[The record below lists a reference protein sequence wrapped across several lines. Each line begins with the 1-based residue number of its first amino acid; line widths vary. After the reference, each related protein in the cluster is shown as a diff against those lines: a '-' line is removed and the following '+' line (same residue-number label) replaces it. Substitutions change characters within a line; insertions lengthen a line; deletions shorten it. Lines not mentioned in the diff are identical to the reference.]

1 MSGRRLGKKTGP
13 GATKKV
19 APASESSRSNLGEL
33 PDYAAKNI
41 DLEEDMFQK
50 PNEYRK
56 PVSPAVS

>member
-50 PNEYRK
+50 PNE
-56 PVSPAVS
+56 